1 MRKWSLRTKILLSVG
16 LIIFVVLGTSTLVH
30 IQELKQDYFEALT
43 WRSEALAQDIINE
56 ITDLQSFGLEKI
68 EDMFPPLALRC
79 LKLYETNKD
88 KNVAHFAVIDASG
101 TIHPHNDSAVWNTPV
116 TSQILLTHLQRQE
129 PMTVLEGDTYHTL
142 VPVFREKDKYFATV
156 DIGTPKSVV
165 DEKVQK
171 FLLQSIILFVLFLFL
186 AFVTVSLLMHLL
198 LTKPVRHLVMLGQQL
213 AVGNLVQIP
222 QTSEQGDE
230 VAILT
235 SVFSRISLYLRN
247 LAEVAS
253 HIATGVLDG
262 EVRVRSAQDILG
274 TSVDEMLG
282 YLKHVADI
290 ATKIAEGDLTMMVS
304 LRSEHD
310 AFGKALQQMMAYLRE
325 MAEVATTISN
335 GDLRGHIT
343 PRSDRDVLGI
353 AFQRMTAYLNR
364 LATAA
369 TAIAGGD
376 LRQDVQPESEYD
388 VLGNAFHTMAVQLR
402 ENFEKIQQEVA
413 KRTRAQEAL
422 QKLNEE
428 LEQRVEE
435 RTAELVRE
443 KYILETF
450 MNTVPDKIYF
460 KDLEGRITSANKAH
474 AAAYGFNDPTEEIGK
489 TDFDLLP
496 EELARMTCEQEQE
509 IIRTGEP
516 VLDRELPIPQSDGS
530 VRWSL
535 VTKMSLRNENGEII
549 GTFGISRDIT
559 SQKQAQASLEQAYS
573 EILSLNRKLQD
584 DTLRYYMKAL
594 LLGAPSVASTAGIR
608 STVRETW
615 NAPYFCVVLVKLLP
629 ISAGSV
635 DILSTHKQTGRL
647 RSQSRRSL
655 LSSSAHPT
663 RKIMSHLMQLYEEY
677 NHNVPLSGMFSHITD
692 TEATLILN
700 LNKYTQVRELCSFM
714 MSRSEPLLQ
723 EHAYTL
729 VIGVGDTVTTP
740 EDLHVSYDTA
750 QQAIFARTNTS
761 EMQILSSADAEQ
773 QKKESLMFYFPVE
786 KEQQLI
792 TAVIAGQY
800 TLVQELLQDIV
811 DQNSLEQA
819 SYQKLMAVYNNFL
832 QTAGKIL
839 AQAPIQDAGTSESP
853 LLQTFRA
860 AKPETIQELRE
871 RLSDVFRQLL
881 TFYSRHHRQQIDVLT
896 RKLFWYLE
904 RHYTDPN
911 LSLDSIAEAFKLNPS
926 YLSRYFK
933 EQTGMNYVEYLAM
946 LRVKN
951 AKTLLVVHPGEKI
964 HEIGVQV
971 GFSGKETFIRTFK
984 RFEGVT
990 PGTYR
995 KRALSHAEV

>member
-1 MRKWSLRTKILLSVG
+1 MKQFSLRTKILLSVG
-16 LIIFVVLGTSTLVH
+16 VIIFIVLGTSTLVH
-30 IQELKQDYFEALT
+30 IQELKRDYFEALT
-43 WRSEALAQDIINE
+43 WRSEALAQNIINE
-56 ITDLQSFGLEKI
+56 ITDMQDLGLNNI
-68 EDMFPPLALRC
+68 EDMFPPLRLRC
-79 LKLYETNKD
+79 VRLYESNKD
-88 KNVAHFAVIDASG
+88 RNVSHFAVIDASG
-101 TIHPHNDSAVWNTPV
+101 MIGPHNDSALWDTPV
-116 TSQILLTHLQRQE
+116 TSQFLFDSLQRRQQITILDGE
-129 PMTVLEGDTYHTL
+129 IYHTL
-142 VPVFREKDKYFATV
+142 VPVFGEKHNYLATV
-156 DIGTPKSVV
+156 DIGISKRVV

-171 FLLQSIILFVLFLFL
+171 LILQSIVLFVLFLLL
-186 AFVTVSLLMHLL
+186 AFFTVSFLMHVLI
-198 LTKPVRHLVMLGQQL
+198 TKPVRQLVLLGQQL
-213 AVGNLVQIP
+213 AAGNLVQIP
-222 QTSEQGDE
+222 QKSGQGDE
-230 VAILT
+230 IAIL
-235 SVFSRISLYLRN
+235 SSAFSRISVYLQN

-262 EVRVRSAQDILG
+262 KVHIRSDQDILG
-274 TSVDEMLG
+274 TAVGEMLH
-282 YLKHVADI
+282 YLKHVAEI
-290 ATKIAEGDLTMMVS
+290 ATKVAEGDLTMMIS

-310 AFGKALQQMMAYLRE
+310 AFGKALQQMMTYLRE
-325 MAEVATTISN
+325 MAEVATTIST
-335 GDLRGHIT
+335 GDLREHIT
-343 PRSDRDVLGI
+343 PRSDRDALGM

-369 TAIAGGD
+369 TAIASGD
-376 LRQDVQPESEYD
+376 LQQDVQPESEHD

-413 KRTRAQEAL
+413 ERTRAQEAL

-435 RTAELVRE
+435 RTAELARE

-496 EELARMTCEQEQE
+496 EDLARMTCEQEQK

-516 VLDRELPIPQSDGS
+516 LLDREFPIPQPDGS

-535 VTKMSLRNENGEII
+535 VTKMPLRDENGEII

-559 SQKQAQASLEQAYS
+559 SQKQARASLEQAYS
-573 EILSLNRKLQD
+573 EILSLNRQLQD

-594 LLGAPSVASTAGIR
+594 LLGAPSVTSTAGIR

-615 NAPYFCVVLVKLLP
+615 NAPYFCVVLLKLL
-629 ISAGSV
+629 S
-635 DILSTHKQTGRL
+635 LSGVPTSHRQTGRL
-647 RSQSRRSL
+647 RANRPLATGTASEISQ
-655 LSSSAHPT
+655 HPT
-663 RKIMSHLMQLYEEY
+663 RETLNHLMQLYEEY
-677 NHNVPLSGMFSHITD
+677 SRKIPLSGVFSHIVD
-692 TEATLILN
+692 TEAALILN
-700 LNKYTQVRELCSFM
+700 LNEYPQARELCAFITSQ
-714 MSRSEPLLQ
+714 SESLLQ
-723 EHAYTL
+723 EYGYTL
-729 VIGVGDTVTTP
+729 VIGIGDTVTTP
-740 EDLHVSYDTA
+740 EDLHVSYDSA
-750 QQAIFARTNTS
+750 QQAIFARSNTS
-761 EMQILSSADAEQ
+761 EVQILSSADAEQ

-800 TLVQELLQDIV
+800 TLVQEFLQDIV
-811 DQNSLEQA
+811 DQNSLEQS
-819 SYQKLMAVYNNFL
+819 SYQKLMAVYNHFL

-839 AQAPIQDAGTSESP
+839 AQAPIQDTGTSESP

-871 RLSDVFRQLL
+871 RLGDVFRQLL
-881 TFYSRHHRQQIDVLT
+881 TFYSRQHKQQIDVLT
-896 RKLFWYLE
+896 RKFFRYLE
-904 RHYTDPN
+904 RHYADPS

-933 EQTGMNYVEYLAM
+933 EQTGMNYVDYLAM
-946 LRVKN
+946 LRIKN
-951 AKTLLVVHPGEKI
+951 AKNLLVGHPRQKI
-964 HEIGVQV
+964 HEIGIQV

-995 KRALSHAEV
+995 KRSLSHAEV

>member
-1 MRKWSLRTKILLSVG
+1 MKKWRLRTKILLSIG
-16 LIIFVVLGTSTLVH
+16 CIIFIVLGTSTLVH
-30 IQELKQDYFEALT
+30 IQELKQDYFETLT
-43 WRSEALAQDIINE
+43 WHSEALAQNIINE
-56 ITDLQSFGLEKI
+56 ITEMQDLGLDNIK
-68 EDMFPPLALRC
+68 DMFPPLALRC

-101 TIHPHNDSAVWNTPV
+101 MIGPHNDSALWNTPV
-116 TSQILLTHLQRQE
+116 TSQILRTYLQRRE
-129 PMTVLEGDTYHTL
+129 SMTVLEDKTYHTL
-142 VPVFREKDKYFATV
+142 VPVFREKGRYLATV

-165 DEKVQK
+165 DEKVQRL
-171 FLLQSIILFVLFLFL
+171 LLQSIVLFVVFLFL
-186 AFVTVSLLMHLL
+186 AFFTISVLMHVLI
-198 LTKPVRHLVMLGQQL
+198 TKPVRHLVMLGQQL
-213 AVGNLVQIP
+213 AVGTLVHIP
-222 QTSEQGDE
+222 GTSGQGDE
-230 VAILT
+230 IVILT
-235 SVFSRISLYLRN
+235 SAFSRISMYLRN
-247 LAEVAS
+247 LA
-253 HIATGVLDG
+253 D
-262 EVRVRSAQDILG
+262 
-274 TSVDEMLG
+274 
-282 YLKHVADI
+282 
-290 ATKIAEGDLTMMVS
+290 
-304 LRSEHD
+304 
-310 AFGKALQQMMAYLRE
+310 
-325 MAEVATTISN
+325 VATTISK
-335 GDLRGHIT
+335 GDLRRHIT
-343 PRSDRDVLGI
+343 PRSDHDVLGT
-353 AFQRMTAYLNR
+353 AFQRMTVYLNR

-369 TAIAGGD
+369 TAIAHGD
-376 LRQDVQPESEYD
+376 LQQDVQPDSEHD

-402 ENFEKIQQEVA
+402 ENFKKIQQEVTE
-413 KRTRAQEAL
+413 RTRAQEAL

-428 LEQRVEE
+428 LEKRVEE
-435 RTAELVRE
+435 RTAELARG

-474 AAAYGFNDPTEEIGK
+474 ATAYGFTDPAEEIGK

-496 EELARMTCEQEQE
+496 EELARMTCEHEQE

-516 VLDRELPIPQSDGS
+516 LLDREFPIPHPDGS
-530 VRWSL
+530 VCWSL
-535 VTKMSLRNENGEII
+535 ITKMPLRDEKEEII

-573 EILSLNRKLQD
+573 EILSLNHQLQE

-594 LLGAPSVASTAGIR
+594 LLGAPSVASAARIDT
-608 STVRETW
+608 TVRETW

-635 DILSTHKQTGRL
+635 DILSAHKQKGRL

-655 LSSSAHPT
+655 ALSSEDPT
-663 RKIMSHLMQLYEEY
+663 QEIMSHLMQFYEEY
-677 NHNVPLSGMFSHITD
+677 NHNVSLSAMFSHITD
-692 TEATLILN
+692 TEAALILN
-700 LNKYTQVRELCSFM
+700 LNEYTQVRELCSFM
-714 MSRSEPLLQ
+714 TSRSEPLLQ
-723 EHAYTL
+723 EYAYTL
-729 VIGVGDTVTTP
+729 VIGIGDTVMTP

-750 QQAIFARTNTS
+750 QQAISVRNNTP
-761 EMQILSSADAEQ
+761 EVQILSSADTEQ

-792 TAVIAGQY
+792 TTVIAGQY

-811 DQNSLEQA
+811 DQNSLEQS
-819 SYQKLMAVYNNFL
+819 SYQKLMAVYNHFL

-839 AQAPIQDAGTSESP
+839 AHAPLQDAVTSESP
-853 LLQTFRA
+853 LLHAFRA

-881 TFYSRHHRQQIDVLT
+881 TFYSRHHKQQIDILT
-896 RKLFWYLE
+896 RKLFRYLE
-904 RHYTDPN
+904 RHYADPN
-911 LSLDSIAEAFKLNPS
+911 LSLDSIAEAFNLNPS

-951 AKTLLVVHPGEKI
+951 AKNLLVTHPGEKI

-995 KRALSHAEV
+995 KRALSRH